1 MKKPTSTVVDQSKP
15 NPLAPPASLGE
26 AGRKLWHD
34 LHRDFVL
41 EDSGAH
47 TMLLE
52 ICSSMDN
59 LAEYDEE
66 IGRDGVTI
74 RTKSGVREHPLLK
87 HRLATQSFVVRSLH
101 RLAWTSSQ
109 PATSSGGPR
118 DPTEVNEHGNHHPPQ
133 ARVAYFNRT
142 LQAQRTV
149 DRRDSVRSAR
159 PQRVRRR
166 HRHRSHGVHH

>member
-1 MKKPTSTVVDQSKP
+1 MKKPTLTVVDQPKP
-15 NPLAPPASLGE
+15 NPLAPPAILRE
-26 AGRKLWHD
+26 AGRKLWQD

-52 ICSSMDN
+52 ICSAMDN
-59 LAEYDEE
+59 LAEYDVE

-101 RLAWTSSQ
+101 RLGLDIE
-109 PATSSGGPR
+109 PARHEIGRPAGPYR
-118 DPTEVNEHGNHHPPQ
+118 GDV
-133 ARVAYFNRT
+133 
-142 LQAQRTV
+142 
-149 DRRDSVRSAR
+149 
-159 PQRVRRR
+159 
-166 HRHRSHGVHH
+166 

>member
-1 MKKPTSTVVDQSKP
+1 MLELGKNIREGKLVAKKPPTLTVIESSSKP
-15 NPLAPPASLGE
+15 DPLAPPASLGE
-26 AGRKLWHD
+26 AGRKLWQD

-52 ICSSMDN
+52 ICSAMDN

-101 RLAWTSSQ
+101 RLGLDIIPPRHEIGR
-109 PATSSGGPR
+109 PAGPYR
-118 DPTEVNEHGNHHPPQ
+118 GE
-133 ARVAYFNRT
+133 A
-142 LQAQRTV
+142 
-149 DRRDSVRSAR
+149 
-159 PQRVRRR
+159 
-166 HRHRSHGVHH
+166 

>member
-1 MKKPTSTVVDQSKP
+1 VVKKTPTLTVVDPPSKP
-15 NPLAPPASLGE
+15 NPFAPPATLGE
-26 AGRKLWHD
+26 AGRKLWQD

-52 ICSSMDN
+52 ICSAMDN
-59 LAEYDEE
+59 LADYDEE

-101 RLAWTSSQ
+101 RLGLDIV
-109 PATSSGGPR
+109 PARHEIGRPAGPYR
-118 DPTEVNEHGNHHPPQ
+118 GD
-133 ARVAYFNRT
+133 A
-142 LQAQRTV
+142 
-149 DRRDSVRSAR
+149 
-159 PQRVRRR
+159 
-166 HRHRSHGVHH
+166 

>member
-1 MKKPTSTVVDQSKP
+1 MLELGKNIREGKLVAKKPSTQTVIDPSSKP
-15 NPLAPPASLGE
+15 DPLAPPASLGE
-26 AGRKLWHD
+26 AGRKLWQD

-52 ICSSMDN
+52 ICSAMDN

-87 HRLATQSFVVRSLH
+87 HRLAAQSFVVRSLH
-101 RLAWTSSQ
+101 RLGLDVV
-109 PATSSGGPR
+109 PARNELGRPSGG
-118 DPTEVNEHGNHHPPQ
+118 G
-133 ARVAYFNRT
+133 AYRGE
-142 LQAQRTV
+142 
-149 DRRDSVRSAR
+149 DRS
-159 PQRVRRR
+159 
-166 HRHRSHGVHH
+166 